1 MPRSIVLL
9 GDLAAEPQIL
19 EGLARN
25 FGWSL
30 HTINTL
36 SELRQENPAGV
47 AAVIFEP
54 ARLDPSWRQAVQ
66 SVRDILPEAALIVC
80 HSFAAQLPWPELAEA
95 GAFHSLHIPFHRDEV
110 RQSFVFVE
118 SAQQRRPAYAS

>member
-1 MPRSIVLL
+1 MSRTVVLL
-9 GDLAAEPQIL
+9 GSLAAELHTL
-19 EGLARN
+19 EELACQ

-54 ARLDPSWRQAVQ
+54 ARLDSSWRQALQ
-66 SVRDILPEAALIVC
+66 SVRDIVPEAALIVC
-80 HSFAAQLPWPELAEA
+80 HGFAAQLPWPELAEA
-95 GAFHSLHIPFHRDEV
+95 GAFHSLLIPFDRDEV
-110 RQSFVFVE
+110 RQSFGFLQ
-118 SAQQRRPAYAS
+118 SAHVRSAS